1 MALHGDTI
9 DHALRFLGA
18 YELATRAQ
26 YTCRDWRVVCQAAIE
41 DQKAVPGRSVI
52 LRGLSTTPELNGCVA
67 VVVCPRDRSEGRALA
82 ARGRIKVRFTPPD
95 GGGGEKEVAVR
106 VRNVLARGRIVHP
119 AVGAAMAALFLFT
132 GLEGGGGGGGGGDGG
147 GSGGGVGS
155 AGGGGGGDG
164 GGGDGGSGPPVRGDV
179 RAGAVDLVARSM
191 SVATLCAAKSV
202 GISQRGVP
210 LAVSLEVR
218 CHRCAPAR
226 AVLDDEG
233 RMLCALKELRG
244 PMIRLECVSCSVQV
258 GAEEGVGRD
267 DAEQR
272 EFLARRY
279 FEADDCLNM
288 VQGMNMLM

>member
-9 DHALRFLGA
+9 DHALRFLGTW
-18 YELATRAQ
+18 ELATRVQ
-26 YTCRDWRVVCQAAIE
+26 YTCRDWLAVCQAAIE
-41 DQKAVPGRSVI
+41 DQSAVPGRSVI
-52 LRGLSTTPELNGCVA
+52 LRGLSNTPELNGCVA

-82 ARGRIKVRFTPPD
+82 ARGRIKVRFTPPG

-119 AVGAAMAALFLFT
+119 AAGAAMAALFLFT
-132 GLEGGGGGGGGGDGG
+132 GLEGGGGDGGDGGDGG
-147 GSGGGVGS
+147 GG
-155 AGGGGGGDG
+155 AGGAGGGDG
-164 GGGDGGSGPPVRGDV
+164 GGGDGPPVRGDV
-179 RAGAVDLVARSM
+179 RVGALDLVARCM
-191 SVATLCAAKSV
+191 SVATLRAAKSV

-226 AVLDDEG
+226 AVVLDDEG
-233 RMLCALKELRG
+233 CMLCALKELRG
-244 PMIRLECVSCSVQV
+244 PVIRLECVSCSVQV

-279 FEADDCLNM
+279 LEADDCLNM